1 MRIRVST
8 VPPLS
13 LAKVWSS
20 LSSLSAAA
28 TISNLKYSLC
38 TQIPALK
45 GLRGDQIR
53 LFVDDFELL
62 DALSI
67 DIIRENDHVQ

>member
-8 VPPLS
+8 VPPLP

-20 LSSLSAAA
+20 LSSLSSVA
-28 TISNLKYSLC
+28 TVSNLKHLLC
-38 TQIPALK
+38 LQVPTLR
-45 GLRGDQIR
+45 GLRGDQIQ

-62 DALSI
+62 DALAV
-67 DIIRENDHVQ
+67 DVVHENDLV

>member
-13 LAKVWSS
+13 LTKVWSS
-20 LSSLSAAA
+20 LNSLPSAA
-28 TISNLKYSLC
+28 TVGDLKHSLC

-45 GLRGDQIR
+45 GLSSDQIQ
-53 LFVDDFELL
+53 LFLDDFELL
-62 DALSI
+62 DALPI
-67 DIIRENDHVQ
+67 DVVHENDHVQ